1 MKQRTHWGSRVG
13 FVLAASGS
21 AVGLGN
27 IWKFP
32 YVTGENG
39 GGFFVLVYLICV
51 ALVGLPVMIAEIL
64 IGRSTQNSPVGAF
77 KSLSGTKSPWVSIG
91 YLGLFSSFIILSFYS
106 VVAGWSMHYTWLSVS
121 GQLADLQP
129 VEVEPIFDQLFQS
142 TRMNLFWHVIFIGL
156 TIGVVF
162 KGISKGVE
170 RWSRILMPALFIMML
185 ILLGKAIFMD
195 GFSQAFQFVFG
206 FNALKFSSA
215 GALKA
220 LGQAFFSLSLG
231 MGAMLTY
238 GSYLRNQDG
247 IVEASVTISIL
258 DTAIALI
265 SSLIL
270 FPIIFSYGM
279 EPAAGPGLVFISI
292 PIALSQM
299 GSTTIFGTL
308 FFALLV
314 FAALT
319 SAISMLE
326 VSASY
331 LIDEKKWTRARST
344 VVAGLAAGLFGIPS
358 ALSGGNWIFGSGLIS
373 LIGKNWFDSLD
384 YLASNW
390 MLPFGGLGIAI
401 FTAWRMNEA
410 LRSKSFLSGSKL
422 RFFYKTWLLLLKFL
436 VPISIVLIFLHAINL
451 I

>member
-1 MKQRTHWGSRVG
+1 LKQRTHWGSRVG

-77 KSLSGTKSPWVSIG
+77 KSLAGTKSPWVSIG
-91 YLGLFSSFIILSFYS
+91 YLGLLSSFIILSFYS

-129 VEVEPIFDQLFQS
+129 AEVEPIFDQLFRS
-142 TRMNLFWHVIFIGL
+142 IKMNLFWHVIFIGL

-195 GFSQAFQFVFG
+195 GFSQAFQFIFG
-206 FNALKFSSA
+206 FDSLKFSST

-247 IVEASVTISIL
+247 IVAASVTISIL

-265 SSLIL
+265 ASLIL

-326 VSASY
+326 VSTSY
-331 LIDEKKWTRARST
+331 LIDEKKWSRKRAT
-344 VVAGLAAGLFGIPS
+344 VAAGLAAGLFGIPS
-358 ALSGGNWIFGSGLIS
+358 ALSSGNWIFGSGLIS

-410 LRSKSFLSGSKL
+410 LRSKSFLSGSNL
-422 RFFYKTWLLLLKFL
+422 RIFYKTWLLLLKFL
-436 VPISIVLIFLHAINL
+436 VPIAIVLIFLHAINL

>member
-1 MKQRTHWGSRVG
+1 MKQRTQWGSRIG

-39 GGFFVLVYLICV
+39 GGFFVLVYLACV

-64 IGRSTQNSPVGAF
+64 LGRSTQNSPVGAF
-77 KSLSGTKSPWVSIG
+77 KSLAGTKSPWVSIG
-91 YLGLFSSFIILSFYS
+91 YLGLFSSFVILSFYS

-121 GQLADLQP
+121 GQLADLKP
-129 VEVEPIFDQLFQS
+129 AEVEPLFDQLYQS
-142 TRMNLFWHVIFIGL
+142 IRMNLFWHVIFIGL

-170 RWSRILMPALFIMML
+170 CWSRILMPALVIML
-185 ILLGKAIFMD
+185 LVLLGRAISMD
-195 GFSQAFQFVFG
+195 GFEQAFQFVFG
-206 FNALKFSSA
+206 FNSLKFSSI
-215 GALKA
+215 GVLKA

-238 GSYLRNQDG
+238 GSYLRQQDD
-247 IVEASVTISIL
+247 IVEASITISIL

-265 SSLIL
+265 ASLIL

-308 FFALLV
+308 FFTLLV

-319 SAISMLE
+319 SAMSMLE
-326 VSASY
+326 VSTSY
-331 LIDEKKWTRARST
+331 LIDEKGWSRKRAA
-344 VVAGLAAGLFGIPS
+344 VLAGLAAGLFGVPS
-358 ALSGGNWIFGSGLIS
+358 ALSSGNWVFGSGLIS
-373 LIGKNWFDSLD
+373 LIGKNWFDALD

-390 MLPFGGLGIAI
+390 MLPLGGLGIAI

-410 LRSKSFLSGSKL
+410 LRYKSFLSGSKL
-422 RFFYKTWLLLLKFL
+422 RIFYKTWLLLLKFL
-436 VPISIVLIFLHAINL
+436 VPIAIILIFLHAIGL